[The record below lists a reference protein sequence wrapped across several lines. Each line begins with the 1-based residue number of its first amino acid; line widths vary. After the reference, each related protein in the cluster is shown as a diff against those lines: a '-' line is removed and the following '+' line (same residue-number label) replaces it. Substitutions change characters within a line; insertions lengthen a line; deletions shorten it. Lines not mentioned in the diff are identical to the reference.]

1 MLLVSEMCPATLGAL
16 GGMHD
21 VNIMEQ
27 NAILVRLERARPF
40 AYGRL
45 GELKLE
51 FRLNF
56 RLSLVGG
63 GAAAGIAKV
72 YMCTAR
78 SPRDGTRA

>member
-45 GELKLE
+45 GELKL
-51 FRLNF
+51 
-56 RLSLVGG
+56 
-63 GAAAGIAKV
+63 
-72 YMCTAR
+72 
-78 SPRDGTRA
+78 